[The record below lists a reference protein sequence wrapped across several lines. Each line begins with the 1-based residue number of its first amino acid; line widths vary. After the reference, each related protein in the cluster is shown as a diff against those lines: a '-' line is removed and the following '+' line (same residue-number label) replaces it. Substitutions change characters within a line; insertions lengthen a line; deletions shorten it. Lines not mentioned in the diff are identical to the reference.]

1 MSILELGINF
11 GPRNLLNVK
20 YYSDSDNII
29 SPKLHAKFLTGLE
42 DFVSE
47 VYGDKMNVISFSN
60 FQIVCYYKML
70 SLTKTGL
77 SHNVAPLLV
86 FAIAEKDTNP
96 EFVKKHLK
104 QIHAEFLNQFEVHE
118 IICEDPG
125 IFNDFNKT
133 IDAILGDL
141 RYNLDDRISSLF

>member
-1 MSILELGINF
+1 MAILEIGINF
-11 GPRNLLNVK
+11 GPRNLLSVK
-20 YYSDSDNII
+20 YYSDSDTVID
-29 SPKLHAKFLTGLE
+29 PKLRAKFLTGLK

-47 VYGDKMNVISFSN
+47 VYGDKMKIISFSN

-70 SLTKTGL
+70 TL
-77 SHNVAPLLV
+77 SKLDLDNAAPLLV
-86 FAIAEKDTNP
+86 FAIVEKDTNP
-96 EFVKKHLK
+96 DFVKKHLK

-118 IICEDPG
+118 IICEDTE

-141 RYNLDDRISSLF
+141 KFNLDDRISSLF